1 MQQFHFQTQILTAR
15 GFDSEIHHPITQD
28 GYILTLV
35 RIVNPY
41 TRSKDSKLRPIYFQH
56 GLFGN
61 GDDFLLSPMGRLV
74 KGKYVQ
80 LPNLTLTDCSGHNET
95 GMTLALVLATCGYD
109 VWLGNTRGT
118 RYSTGHIL
126 LNPSDSLY
134 WAYSVDEL
142 SHYDLP
148 ANIEYILSTTGFS
161 QLGYVGH
168 SLGTSSMFQ
177 LLADRPDYS
186 RYIKPYIALAPVAY
200 VSNIEAVL
208 LQVAAHL
215 PLYIDYL
222 G

>member
-1 MQQFHFQTQILTAR
+1 M
-15 GFDSEIHHPITQD
+15 
-28 GYILTLV
+28 

-41 TRSKDSKLRPIYFQH
+41 TRSAQSNLRPFYFQH

-61 GDDFLLSPMGRLV
+61 ADDFLLSPTGRLV

-80 LPNLTLTDCSGHNET
+80 LSDLALTDCSGHNAT

-109 VWLGNTRGT
+109 VWLGNSRGN

-126 LNPSDSLY
+126 LDPMVDSLY
-134 WAYSVDEL
+134 WSFSVDEL
-142 SHYDLP
+142 SHYDVP

-177 LLADRPDYS
+177 LLSDRPDYS
-186 RYIKPYIALAPVAY
+186 RYIQPYIALAPVAY
-200 VSNIEAVL
+200 VKHIEAAL
-208 LQVAAHL
+208 LQVAAHI
-215 PLYIDYL
+215 PSFIDYL